1 MLHQSGIAVFAV
13 YLLFSCGRSCRLTTV
28 VPVCSQPHFRLQ
40 AFSLC
45 HHSNHTKISDTCCLA
60 VALSFSANSLNPLF
74 SDPSLQ
80 FRACRFATAYYLP
93 TLKVNIC
100 ITNTLSI
107 WFWVVPIEVCLI
119 FFSAC
124 SFLTQPDECECVFG
138 CVYVCVC
145 VCVVPFRWVF
155 EQNWPKWKPSPLLYR
170 YIGVC
175 TALLQGNVIFK
186 TNNEMI
192 VSILLLK
199 ASGSNV

>member
-28 VPVCSQPHFRLQ
+28 VPVCSQPHFRSQ

-45 HHSNHTKISDTCCLA
+45 HHSNLTKISDTCCLA

-119 FFSAC
+119 FFFQLVVFSH
-124 SFLTQPDECECVFG
+124 SLTSVS
-138 CVYVCVC
+138 VC
-145 VCVVPFRWVF
+145 
-155 EQNWPKWKPSPLLYR
+155 L
-170 YIGVC
+170 GVC
-175 TALLQGNVIFK
+175 TCVFVCVWSPSHECLNK
-186 TNNEMI
+186 TDQSE
-192 VSILLLK
+192 SQAHFFTDILVF
-199 ASGSNV
+199 AQPCYRGM